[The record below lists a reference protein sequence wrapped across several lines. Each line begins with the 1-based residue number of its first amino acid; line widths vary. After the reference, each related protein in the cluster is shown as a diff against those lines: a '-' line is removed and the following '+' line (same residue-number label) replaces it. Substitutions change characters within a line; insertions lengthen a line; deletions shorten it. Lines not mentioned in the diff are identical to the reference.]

1 MTAARRWCIVAV
13 GIAVL
18 VALPTAIR
26 ALPARDSAL
35 SASTLLQRVQGSGGV
50 AYSGYAEAVGGLQL
64 PVTDE
69 FSDLA
74 NLLGERTR
82 LRVWWRGDDDWRV
95 DALEPSGETDLI
107 HDERGTTV
115 WEYEAARVTRTSDPA
130 VRLPRTADLLPS
142 VLGRW
147 LLSEA
152 SAREVSRLPAERVA
166 GRDAPGLRLDPADPQ
181 SSVDHVDVW
190 VDARTGLPLRVA
202 VYGPAEDTAAMTT
215 SFLELSTEAPGAAD
229 TAFTRPPGA
238 EFDVEETLDIA
249 TRADRFAP
257 VLPPDRLAG
266 LQRRSGDR
274 GGAVGDYGRGVT
286 RLVAIPLWD
295 EPAGPLR
302 DQLARTPGVEV
313 DDVGTTVTIG
323 VLGLLLADRNRD
335 GTSWLLAGTVTTS
348 TLRQAATE
356 LAALAGAR
364 R

>member
-1 MTAARRWCIVAV
+1 MTAARRWCIVAAS
-13 GIAVL
+13 IAVL
-18 VALPTAIR
+18 VALPAAIR
-26 ALPARDSAL
+26 ALPARDSGL
-35 SASTLLQRVQGSGGV
+35 SSAALLQRVKGSGSV

-95 DALEPSGETDLI
+95 DALEATGETDLI
-107 HDERGTTV
+107 HDRRGTTV
-115 WEYEAARVTRTSDPA
+115 WEYEAARVTRMSDPA

-142 VLGRW
+142 VLGRR

-152 SAREVSRLPAERVA
+152 HAHEVSRLPAERVA
-166 GRDAPGLRLDPADPQ
+166 GRDAPGLRLTPGNPQ

-190 VDARTGLPLRVA
+190 VDAPTGLPLRVV
-202 VYGPAEDTAAMTT
+202 VYGPAQDTAAMTT
-215 SFLELSTEAPGAAD
+215 SFLEFSTKTPGAAD
-229 TAFTRPPGA
+229 TAFTRPSGA
-238 EFDVEETLDIA
+238 EFHVEETLDIA

-257 VLPPDRLAG
+257 VIPPDRLAG

-274 GGAVGDYGRGVT
+274 DGAVGDYGHGVT
-286 RLVAIPLWD
+286 RLIAIPLWD

-302 DQLARTPGVEV
+302 DQLALTPGVQV
-313 DDVGTTVTIG
+313 DDVGTTVTVG
-323 VLGLLLADRNRD
+323 VLGLLLADRSPD

-348 TLRQAATE
+348 TLRQAAAE
-356 LAALAGAR
+356 LAALAGTR

>member
-1 MTAARRWCIVAV
+1 MTAARRWCIVVA

-18 VALPTAIR
+18 MALPAAIR
-26 ALPARDSAL
+26 ALPTRDSAL
-35 SASTLLQRVQGSGGV
+35 SAAELLQRVQGSGGV

-152 SAREVSRLPAERVA
+152 RAQEVSRLPAERVA

-190 VDARTGLPLRVA
+190 VDARTGLPLRVS

-238 EFDVEETLDIA
+238 EFDVDETLDIA
-249 TRADRFAP
+249 TQADRFAP

-266 LQRRSGDR
+266 LQRRPGDR

-313 DDVGTTVTIG
+313 DDVGTTVTLG

-348 TLRQAATE
+348 TLRQSATE